1 MYTSINNFRY
11 GLDTRRSELSTLP
24 GALIEGLNGHIN
36 QGGEFEKRKAFVAT
50 ALPAGT
56 YGFQETANGIYVF
69 GTLAPSAVAN
79 VAPILYQ
86 QLLHPK
92 TSAGLGA
99 VAFTRVVYSTQFND
113 LPWVIVLFA
122 DGSTWEY
129 YNGELISDFL
139 YGYVAPYMTTNS
151 LIAAS
156 LAEAVNASG
165 DYTATQNVSTLA
177 HKIDVFSQPG
187 NSYNVNTAVAAKS
200 NITISSV
207 EDVSYTG
214 ANVFASSQLNTQN
227 LSTMLIGGVTYR
239 FMSVMTQTNDVQIG
253 NTISQTIRNL
263 YLAIGATGVAGTNYF
278 VGTVANTVVYA
289 QSLVLNVT
297 PTFRLLAF
305 APNTQGVTQN
315 TISGVT
321 YVDSSETVE
330 KQIAT
335 QAVGQFSISQIQ
347 GSVAAGGYISIGTFP
362 LTNGDTFTI
371 NGRVYT
377 IKTIPT
383 TADDVLRNTGSS
395 AFGYTGV
402 QLQIFYMVAIING
415 SSTYTTPDGLH
426 TGTAGIAGT
435 PNADVIADQR
445 APFIG
450 GVHRVGLT
458 AIIPGTAG
466 NTITLSE
473 VAVGLTVS
481 GATLANGTDSK
492 ISSILVGSAL
502 EGILSTGTIATNGV
516 NVTAG
521 DKVTLGNT
529 VYTFVVVP
537 TVPGDVL
544 KGTNALASLTNLLL
558 AVNGTGTQGLNYNI
572 AGVNPLVTA
581 LATLNGNVLQVTSR
595 LGGTAANSIAISTT
609 AVTLTTSGLTLTGGK
624 DTVELLSAAVTCL
637 PGMALS
643 DYAILVFNAI
653 NSYTPT
659 SGYYAKIIGN
669 VVYIYAFA
677 GNSFSNSVPV
687 TVTVVGK
694 VCIGFCAWEFNAP
707 TLKSGVKGITGT
719 VLSLQVNGA
728 DAITYSH
735 ALGTPASNAGSGA
748 TSNTVDTTIV
758 SMCNDI
764 VLDFLALSGGT
775 YTAIAVGSI
784 IYISKLVTT
793 SEDAPLNVAM
803 TLKNGT
809 NDGLT
814 MSPVSQIGLVATI
827 SPNYIGFI
835 RYPAGQQVKNT
846 VLTSGG
852 FLGSA
857 VASGILTGDPLTGT
871 ILKNVFGLGSH
882 KSYITA
888 SYSPII
894 CSCRPSGGYPPYTYL
909 WQWISGDN
917 GFRVSNE
924 TLPNVT
930 FARQD
935 NPGGNTA
942 YWVCAVTD
950 SLGNTINSNQVR
962 VHQP

>member
-36 QGGEFEKRKAFVAT
+36 QGGEFEKRKAFVVT

-69 GTLAPSAVAN
+69 GTLAPAAVAN

-99 VAFTRVVYSTQFND
+99 VAFNRVVYSTQFND
-113 LPWVIVLFA
+113 LPWVVVLFA

-129 YNGELISDFL
+129 YNGELVLDFL

-165 DYTATQNVSTLA
+165 DYTAVQNVGTLA

-187 NSYNVNTAVAAKS
+187 NSYNVNAAVAAKS

-214 ANVFASSQLNTQN
+214 ANVFASSQLNAQN
-227 LSTMLIGGVTYR
+227 LSAMLIGGVTYR
-239 FMSVMTQTNDVQIG
+239 FMLVMTQVNDVQIG

-278 VGTVANTVVYA
+278 AGTMANTVVYA

-305 APNTQGVTQN
+305 APNSQGVTQN

-347 GSVAAGGYISIGTFP
+347 GAIAAGGYITIGTFP

-377 IKTIPT
+377 IKTTPT
-383 TADDVLRNTGSS
+383 TADDVLRNPSSS
-395 AFGYTGV
+395 AFGYTGA
-402 QLQIFYMVAIING
+402 QIQVFCMVAIVNG

-426 TGTAGIAGT
+426 TGIAGIAGV
-435 PNADVIADQR
+435 PNVNVVADQR
-445 APFIG
+445 AAFHLANRAG
-450 GVHRVGLT
+450 FT
-458 AIIPGTAG
+458 AISPGVTG
-466 NTITLSE
+466 NAVTLSD
-473 VAVGLTVS
+473 ASVGLTVS
-481 GATLANGTDSK
+481 GATLTGGIDSK
-492 ISSILVGSAL
+492 ISSILVGSTL
-502 EGILSTGTIATNGV
+502 EGILSTGTISTNGV
-516 NVTAG
+516 NVTATN
-521 DKVTLGNT
+521 KVTLGNT
-529 VYTFVVVP
+529 VYTFVAAP

-544 KGTNALASLTNLLL
+544 IGTNALASLTNLLL
-558 AVNGTGTQGLNYNI
+558 AINGTGTQGLNYNI

-595 LGGTAANSIAISTT
+595 LGGTSANSIAISTT
-609 AVTLTTSGLTLTGGK
+609 AGTLTTSGLTLTGGK
-624 DTVELLSAAVTCL
+624 DTVELLSTAVTCL
-637 PGMALS
+637 PGMSLS

-677 GNSFSNSVPV
+677 GNSFSNSVPI

-707 TLKSGVKGITGT
+707 TLVAGLKGITGT
-719 VLSLQVNGA
+719 VLSLQINGA
-728 DAITYSH
+728 NAITYSH
-735 ALGTPASNAGSGA
+735 ALGTPASNAGAGA
-748 TSNTVDTTIV
+748 TSNTVDTTIAG
-758 SMCNDI
+758 MCNDI
-764 VLDFLALSGGT
+764 VLDFLTLSGGT

-784 IYISKLVTT
+784 IYISKLVTI

-852 FLGSA
+852 TLGSV
-857 VASGILTGDPLTGT
+857 VASSILTGGPLTG
-871 ILKNVFGLGSH
+871 IVLKSVFGLGSS
-882 KSYITA
+882 KAYITA

-950 SLGNTINSNQVR
+950 SLGNTVNSNQVR